1 MLDKRCKYK
10 TRETNQFYLFI
21 KYPKTRIYYAKY
33 PAYNTVKSTGE
44 TTIKEAYKKACW
56 MFEKLGV
63 PKNIP
68 KINACVLR
76 YLSDVKD
83 ITRLT
88 SARVNRMQEELQ
100 KKGVSNKTIMNYCY
114 ILKKALKDYVDL
126 QFKLLPIRN
135 KPYGCFPISSFY
147 GFHKWVMDFKTKLV
161 FFVMVTGCR
170 LSEIE
175 TCELVERNGRK
186 YIKINGTKTE
196 NAVREV
202 PAIPEAIE
210 ILKDV
215 KKRITNKRIYK
226 EATIKAGAFCGFTP
240 EYIDENYIVFHS
252 FRKMYKT
259 LLVSCNVS
267 NVYVEYLMGHSM
279 TTNVDRLY
287 FRPEAMDDAEYYKT
301 VTEALKRFL

>member
-10 TRETNQFYLFI
+10 IRETNQFYLFI
-21 KYPKTRIYYAKY
+21 KYPKTHIYYAKY
-33 PAYNTVKSTGE
+33 PAYNTTKSTGE
-44 TTIKEAYKKACW
+44 TTLKEAYKKACK
-56 MFEKLGV
+56 MFETLTV

-68 KINACVLR
+68 KINACILR

-88 SARVNRMQEELQ
+88 STRVNKMQADMKEA
-100 KKGVSNKTIMNYCY
+100 GISNKTIMNYCY

-126 QFKLLPIRN
+126 EFNMLQIHN
-135 KPYGCFPISSFY
+135 DSWGCFPIMSFY
-147 GFHKWVMDFKTKLV
+147 GFYKHVNSLETKLA
-161 FFVMVTGCR
+161 FFVMTTGCR

-175 TCELVERNGRK
+175 TCKLVEKNGKK
-186 YIKINGTKTE
+186 YIKIFGTKTV

-202 PAIPEAIE
+202 PAILQTID
-210 ILKDV
+210 ILDDV
-215 KKRITNKRIYK
+215 TKHITNKRIYK
-226 EATIKAGAFCGFTP
+226 RATEISGALAGFSTN
-240 EYIDENYIVFHS
+240 YIVENNIVFHS

-279 TTNVDRLY
+279 TSNVDRLY
-287 FRPEAMDDAEYYKT
+287 FRPEAMDDSDYYKS
-301 VTEALKRFL
+301 VTEALNRLV